1 VLVLCVALL
10 LGAMQPSGAGEHA
23 RVYRHRVQRL
33 VNEARSRYGLHRV
46 RLKPRLSLDAWRH
59 SRRMARARSLFHSG
73 DLASLVRRYHARY
86 WGENL
91 GVGPR
96 LRDIVR
102 MWMRSA
108 PHRRNVLNP
117 HYRRSGVGVV
127 RSGGR
132 YWVTMMFYG

>member
-1 VLVLCVALL
+1 VLCLALL
-10 LGAMQPSGAGEHA
+10 LGATQPIAAGERG

-46 RLKPRLSLDAWRH
+46 RLKPRLSEDAWRH
-59 SRRMARARSLFHSG
+59 SRRMARVRSLFHSG
-73 DLASLVRRYHARY
+73 NLALLVRPYHARY

-108 PHRRNVLNP
+108 PHRANILNR

-127 RSGGR
+127 RTGGR

>member
-1 VLVLCVALL
+1 
-10 LGAMQPSGAGEHA
+10 
-23 RVYRHRVQRL
+23 
-33 VNEARSRYGLHRV
+33 
-46 RLKPRLSLDAWRH
+46 
-59 SRRMARARSLFHSG
+59 MARARSLFHSG
-73 DLASLVRRYHARY
+73 NLALLVRPYDAHY

-96 LRDIVR
+96 LRDIAR

-108 PHRRNVLNP
+108 PHRANVLNS